1 MILID
6 DSDDEIQ
13 DAAPSEG
20 TVHSHTLTVLCSNK
34 PCPNHVAQ
42 VPCQLGR
49 DASDGISTFNPFPR
63 LQLLQPKIDAMILG
77 ISFYNCL

>member
-20 TVHSHTLTVLCSNK
+20 TVHSHTLTVLHSNK
-34 PCPNHVAQ
+34 PCPNHIAQ
-42 VPCQLGR
+42 VPHQLGR
-49 DASDGISTFNPFPR
+49 DASDGFLQDINVQSISKATIAAA
-63 LQLLQPKIDAMILG
+63 KD
-77 ISFYNCL
+77 